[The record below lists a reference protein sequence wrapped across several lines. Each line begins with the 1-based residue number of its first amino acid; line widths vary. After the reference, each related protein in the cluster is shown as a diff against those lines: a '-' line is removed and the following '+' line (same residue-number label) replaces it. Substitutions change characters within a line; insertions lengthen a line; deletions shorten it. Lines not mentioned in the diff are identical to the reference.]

1 MTLCVY
7 NTLTRVKEPFAPIDP
22 HGKKVGIYLCGPTV
36 YMPSHVG
43 HMVGPIIFDCVKRYL
58 QHLGY
63 DVTLVVN
70 ITDVEDKLIDRANE
84 SGKTVAELANQVTD
98 DYFVNLKRLG
108 VNSID
113 HTPHATD
120 HITEIISLTQGLV
133 DQGFAYASEGDVYFD
148 VGKDNEYGKLS
159 RRDPEELRS
168 GARIEPNS
176 KKRNPLD
183 FALWKSAKPE
193 EPSWDS
199 PWGPGRPGWHIE
211 CSAMSM
217 KHLGETFDI
226 HGGGLDL
233 VFPHHENEVAQSE
246 CFTGKPIA
254 KYWMHNGLMQMTG
267 NKMSKSKG
275 NLVTITDLLNRHRPE
290 VVRFFLLSTHYRRP
304 IEFNDLL
311 IEETEKATQHFYRF
325 FDRFS
330 RITGESFYSIEL
342 PSEHNTSPV
351 VENSDAFISALNQS
365 KQRFFE
371 AMDDDF
377 NTSAAIGV
385 LHEWL
390 TTLNR
395 FIEQHQLESRKIS
408 DDNTSLDAVK
418 QGTLWLKEAASIL
431 GVFQDPPE
439 HVTEAKSELSA
450 QLINLLVDLRQQARQ
465 DKNFPLSDSIRDEL
479 LKLGITLEDRS
490 TGTSWKL

>member
-7 NTLTRVKEPFAPIDP
+7 NTLTRVKEPFTPIDP

-120 HITEIISLTQGLV
+120 HITEIISLTQGLI

-176 KKRNPLD
+176 KKRSPLD

-342 PSEHNTSPV
+342 PSEDNASPV
-351 VENSDAFISALNQS
+351 AEKSDAFFSALHQS

-395 FIEQHQLESRKIS
+395 FIEQHQLESREIS
-408 DDNTSLDAVK
+408 DKNTSLDSVK

-431 GVFQDPPE
+431 GVFQAPPE
-439 HVTEAKSELSA
+439 HVTEAKSELSE